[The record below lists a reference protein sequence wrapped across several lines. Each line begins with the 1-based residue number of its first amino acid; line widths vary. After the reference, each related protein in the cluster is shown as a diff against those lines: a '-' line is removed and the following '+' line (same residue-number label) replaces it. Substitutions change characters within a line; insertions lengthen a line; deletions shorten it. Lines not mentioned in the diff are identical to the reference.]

1 MLTHPLL
8 PKLRQLKLSGMLETL
23 EARTQLAQETALSPT
38 EFLALLLDDEIERRE
53 QGRLLRQEREAGFES
68 PKRLSQFDFAAAP
81 TVNRSEVLERASC
94 QFVARHENWLVY
106 GPTGTGKSHLAT
118 AIGFEAIKQ
127 GMRVVAGPTHHLVAD
142 LLGSRG
148 TPLYGRRL
156 RRLVACDLLIL
167 DDFGLR
173 NFALSGAEE
182 IYEVIRL
189 RYEKGS
195 ILLTSNR
202 APSEWPAVFG
212 DGLIASAALDRLTHH
227 AHLTCIEGESYRQRR
242 RKGDLVPS
250 DPQRV
255 EALRN
260 ASASNEAQG
269 SKAAS
274 GGKG

>member
-1 MLTHPLL
+1 
-8 PKLRQLKLSGMLETL
+8 MLETL
-23 EARTQLAQETALSPT
+23 EARTQLAQETRLSPT

-68 PKRLSQFDFAAAP
+68 PKRLSQFDFSAAP
-81 TVNRSEVLERASC
+81 TVSRTEVLEMASC
-94 QFVARHENWLVY
+94 QFIARHQNWLVY

-142 LLGSRG
+142 LIGSRG
-148 TPLYGRRL
+148 TPLYARRL

-173 NFALSGAEE
+173 SFVLSGAEE
-182 IYEVIRL
+182 LYEGIRL

-202 APSEWPAVFG
+202 APTEWPAVFG

-227 AHLTCIEGESYRQRR
+227 AHLTCIEGASYRQRSR
-242 RKGDLVPS
+242 RGESPQGQFPS
-250 DPQRV
+250 P
-255 EALRN
+255 EASRD
-260 ASASNEAQG
+260 ASG
-269 SKAAS
+269 SKEAS
-274 GGKG
+274 GGKA

>member
-8 PKLRQLKLSGMLETL
+8 PKLRELKLSGMLETL
-23 EARTQLAQETALSPT
+23 EARTQLAQETPLSPT

-68 PKRLSQFDFAAAP
+68 PKRLSQFDFSAAP
-81 TVNRSEVLERASC
+81 TLSRTEVLEMASC
-94 QFVARHENWLVY
+94 QFIARRQNWLVY

-127 GMRVVAGPTHHLVAD
+127 GMRVVAGPTHHLIAD
-142 LLGSRG
+142 LIGSRG
-148 TPLYGRRL
+148 TPLYVRRL

-173 NFALSGAEE
+173 SFVLSGAEE
-182 IYEVIRL
+182 LYEVIRL

-202 APSEWPAVFG
+202 APTEWPAVFG

-227 AHLTCIEGESYRQRR
+227 AHLTCIEGASYRQRSR
-242 RKGDLVPS
+242 RGEP
-250 DPQRV
+250 PQGH
-255 EALRN
+255 LP
-260 ASASNEAQG
+260 ASQASRDASG
-269 SKAAS
+269 SKE
-274 GGKG
+274 